1 LIFSLPL
8 GLLLNFHIC
17 VCFFHGS
24 YSFVDSRCCSFALF
38 RIPQDLGCCL

>member
-17 VCFFHGS
+17 